1 MAAAARV
8 IRWLCKRL
16 CEFDTQDTTVTVWQ
30 EMNSIDG
37 RLLVLAQCRLQGRL
51 HRTGTGRP
59 GPGTTATSMTVSTPQ
74 TPGALILHPSTIQ
87 R

>member
-8 IRWLCKRL
+8 VRWLCKRL
-16 CEFDTQDTTVTVWQ
+16 CEFDTQDTTVCQ

-37 RLLVLAQCRLQGRL
+37 RLPVLAQCRLQGRL
-51 HRTGTGRP
+51 HRTSTGRP

-74 TPGALILHPSTIQ
+74 TPGYLILHPSTIQ